1 MDLNQKV
8 SREVVAGFL
17 LGAICLTG
25 ILSILNA
32 TEQTAIAFSF
42 DSMGSIPE

>member
-8 SREVVAGFL
+8 SKEVVAGFF

-25 ILSILNA
+25 ILYVLNA

-42 DSMGSIPE
+42 DNMGSISQ